1 MPENLITWASLVPVT
16 PEICLVVAICAVLL
30 VDVFAGEK
38 RAGLTSTL
46 TLLALAVSAALTVR
60 YAHVTERVVL
70 LNGMYVAD
78 ELAFVLKLAGFLVVA
93 VALLYSR
100 SYLINRNILRGE
112 YYVLALTALLGIFVL
127 VSANSLLTV
136 YLGVELLALSV
147 YAMVA
152 FDRDSGIA
160 AESAMKYFVLGAIAS
175 GALLYGMSLIYGLT
189 GTLELG
195 EIAARLSTP
204 SSLGVI
210 MGLVFIVVA
219 VAFKLG
225 AVPFHMWLP
234 DVYEGAP
241 TSVTLFI
248 GTVPKIGYFALAL
261 RLLAQGLA
269 GMTLEW
275 TQMLAALAVLT
286 LVVGNVV
293 AIVQT
298 NLKRML
304 AYSTIANVGFI
315 VLGFVAGTPDGY
327 AAALFY
333 TLQYVLVALGSFG
346 VILIASRRGFE
357 ADKLD
362 DYKGLYQR
370 DPLSAL
376 AMMLLMFS
384 TAGVPPLVGFWA
396 KLRIF
401 QALWETNHL
410 WLVIIAAAMS
420 VVGAYYY
427 LRVIKLMYFD
437 EPVAPAPPAAAAA
450 GGGAPHSGSER
461 RGGAGARHPARAP
474 AEPVRTADPLKL
486 RCLRTPLDGVRVKH
500 ARLRPSL
507 ALSAAW
513 GLAACL
519 LGIDAAAAPPQYGL
533 AKVPEAAGDTGWD
546 YLAFEQGGHRLF
558 IAHGTQV
565 DVIDTKRLTR
575 IGEIAD
581 TPGVHGIALAPELR
595 RGFISAGASGTIIEF
610 DLQSLA
616 RLKEIKST
624 GENPDAIIYDRATRR
639 VFAFNGRGRNV
650 TVHRC
655 RAPTEVIGTIE
666 LEARPEFAARGR
678 QGARVRKPAGQEQS
692 RRHRLALARAA
703 VGVAAQRLR
712 GTLGARAQRGGRDR
726 LFSVCANH
734 VMVVTDAALR
744 DASSAPPRS
753 APASMRPPTIRVR
766 TSRLASCGEG
776 VLIAV
781 TPTASGA
788 LALAQS
794 VPTQRGARTM
804 ALDERTH
811 RIYLVTAEL
820 RGAPAPSAEQPHPRP
835 AILPGTF
842 RLLVVYPQHEQV
854 TTILEGKAK

>member
-16 PEICLVVAICAVLL
+16 PEICLVVAICVVLL

-46 TLLALAVSAALTVR
+46 TLLALAVSAALTAR

-78 ELAFVLKLAGFLVVA
+78 ELAYVLKLAGFLVVA

-100 SYLINRNILRGE
+100 SYLVNRNILRGE

-127 VSANSLLTV
+127 ISANNLLTV

-261 RLLAQGLA
+261 RLLAQGLP

-437 EPVAPAPPAAAAA
+437 EPVAPPPPAAAAA
-450 GGGAPHSGSER
+450 GG
-461 RGGAGARHPARAP
+461 
-474 AEPVRTADPLKL
+474 VRLT
-486 RCLRTPLDGVRVKH
+486 
-500 ARLRPSL
+500 L
-507 ALSAAW
+507 ALN
-513 GLAACL
+513 
-519 LGIDAAAAPPQYGL
+519 AAA
-533 AKVPEAAGDTGWD
+533 V
-546 YLAFEQGGHRLF
+546 
-558 IAHGTQV
+558 
-565 DVIDTKRLTR
+565 
-575 IGEIAD
+575 
-581 TPGVHGIALAPELR
+581 
-595 RGFISAGASGTIIEF
+595 
-610 DLQSLA
+610 
-616 RLKEIKST
+616 
-624 GENPDAIIYDRATRR
+624 
-639 VFAFNGRGRNV
+639 
-650 TVHRC
+650 
-655 RAPTEVIGTIE
+655 
-666 LEARPEFAARGR
+666 
-678 QGARVRKPAGQEQS
+678 
-692 RRHRLALARAA
+692 LAL
-703 VGVAAQRLR
+703 G
-712 GTLGARAQRGGRDR
+712 
-726 LFSVCANH
+726 
-734 VMVVTDAALR
+734 
-744 DASSAPPRS
+744 
-753 APASMRPPTIRVR
+753 
-766 TSRLASCGEG
+766 
-776 VLIAV
+776 
-781 TPTASGA
+781 
-788 LALAQS
+788 
-794 VPTQRGARTM
+794 
-804 ALDERTH
+804 
-811 RIYLVTAEL
+811 
-820 RGAPAPSAEQPHPRP
+820 
-835 AILPGTF
+835 ILPGPLLNLCA
-842 RLLVVYPQHEQV
+842 RLIH
-854 TTILEGKAK
+854 

>member
-16 PEICLVVAICAVLL
+16 PEICLVVAICLVLL
-30 VDVFAGEK
+30 VDVFAGAK

-78 ELAFVLKLAGFLVVA
+78 ELAYVLKLAGFLVVA

-100 SYLINRNILRGE
+100 SYLINRDILRGE

-261 RLLAQGLA
+261 RLLAQGLP

-437 EPVAPAPPAAAAA
+437 EPVAPAPPAAAA
-450 GGGAPHSGSER
+450 
-461 RGGAGARHPARAP
+461 GAGVRLTLALNAAAVLARGILPA
-474 AEPVRTADPLKL
+474 PLL
-486 RCLRTPLDGVRVKH
+486 NLC
-500 ARLRPSL
+500 ARL
-507 ALSAAW
+507 
-513 GLAACL
+513 
-519 LGIDAAAAPPQYGL
+519 I
-533 AKVPEAAGDTGWD
+533 
-546 YLAFEQGGHRLF
+546 H
-558 IAHGTQV
+558 
-565 DVIDTKRLTR
+565 
-575 IGEIAD
+575 
-581 TPGVHGIALAPELR
+581 
-595 RGFISAGASGTIIEF
+595 
-610 DLQSLA
+610 
-616 RLKEIKST
+616 
-624 GENPDAIIYDRATRR
+624 
-639 VFAFNGRGRNV
+639 
-650 TVHRC
+650 
-655 RAPTEVIGTIE
+655 
-666 LEARPEFAARGR
+666 
-678 QGARVRKPAGQEQS
+678 
-692 RRHRLALARAA
+692 
-703 VGVAAQRLR
+703 
-712 GTLGARAQRGGRDR
+712 
-726 LFSVCANH
+726 
-734 VMVVTDAALR
+734 
-744 DASSAPPRS
+744 
-753 APASMRPPTIRVR
+753 
-766 TSRLASCGEG
+766 
-776 VLIAV
+776 
-781 TPTASGA
+781 
-788 LALAQS
+788 
-794 VPTQRGARTM
+794 
-804 ALDERTH
+804 
-811 RIYLVTAEL
+811 
-820 RGAPAPSAEQPHPRP
+820 
-835 AILPGTF
+835 
-842 RLLVVYPQHEQV
+842 
-854 TTILEGKAK
+854 

>member
-1 MPENLITWASLVPVT
+1 MPENLITWASLAPVT
-16 PEICLVVAICAVLL
+16 PEICLVVAICVILL

-60 YAHVTERVVL
+60 YAHVTERVLL

-78 ELAFVLKLAGFLVVA
+78 ELAFVLKLAGYLVVA

-100 SYLINRNILRGE
+100 SYLTNRNILRGE
-112 YYVLALTALLGIFVL
+112 YYVLALTALLGMFVL

-248 GTVPKIGYFALAL
+248 VTVPKIGYFALAL
-261 RLLAQGLA
+261 RLLAQGLP

-327 AAALFY
+327 AAALYY

-346 VILIASRRGFE
+346 VILIASRKGFE

-437 EPVAPAPPAAAAA
+437 EPVGPPPQPAAA
-450 GGGAPHSGSER
+450 GGGVRFTLALNAAAVLALGILPAP
-461 RGGAGARHPARAP
+461 
-474 AEPVRTADPLKL
+474 LL
-486 RCLRTPLDGVRVKH
+486 NLC
-500 ARLRPSL
+500 ARL
-507 ALSAAW
+507 
-513 GLAACL
+513 
-519 LGIDAAAAPPQYGL
+519 I
-533 AKVPEAAGDTGWD
+533 
-546 YLAFEQGGHRLF
+546 H
-558 IAHGTQV
+558 
-565 DVIDTKRLTR
+565 
-575 IGEIAD
+575 
-581 TPGVHGIALAPELR
+581 
-595 RGFISAGASGTIIEF
+595 
-610 DLQSLA
+610 
-616 RLKEIKST
+616 
-624 GENPDAIIYDRATRR
+624 
-639 VFAFNGRGRNV
+639 
-650 TVHRC
+650 
-655 RAPTEVIGTIE
+655 
-666 LEARPEFAARGR
+666 
-678 QGARVRKPAGQEQS
+678 
-692 RRHRLALARAA
+692 
-703 VGVAAQRLR
+703 
-712 GTLGARAQRGGRDR
+712 
-726 LFSVCANH
+726 
-734 VMVVTDAALR
+734 
-744 DASSAPPRS
+744 
-753 APASMRPPTIRVR
+753 
-766 TSRLASCGEG
+766 
-776 VLIAV
+776 
-781 TPTASGA
+781 
-788 LALAQS
+788 
-794 VPTQRGARTM
+794 
-804 ALDERTH
+804 
-811 RIYLVTAEL
+811 
-820 RGAPAPSAEQPHPRP
+820 
-835 AILPGTF
+835 
-842 RLLVVYPQHEQV
+842 
-854 TTILEGKAK
+854 